1 MNPGDRELA
10 LRLAVGEWQ
19 KRHGLSDHDPLLG
32 VVELFRLFLSSLD
45 KDAGFP
51 SQKAWEELWDS
62 VEILSLRAKALS
74 KQIDD
79 MSSGTCNTEEP
90 NANIG
95 IVFLLAALLFI
106 AGFALG
112 RWWG

>member
-79 MSSGTCNTEEP
+79 MSSDTRNTEEP

-112 RWWG
+112 RRWG